1 MTQPRWTNTPKLLD
15 SIVKT
20 VKLFYYHHPMTDIG
34 SISSSAVPQ
43 RSNLAKRLS
52 VLEAAAI
59 VFCRDGYASASIE
72 LIAGEAQVSR
82 QTIYNHYG
90 DKESLFVAV
99 VKDMTE
105 RANAGIYTT
114 LASFPDNP
122 TDIEAELVEFAVRL
136 ARNCL
141 CNRDCILLRKLIHA
155 EGERYPALFAPWRQY
170 GPERA
175 WAAIAARFAR
185 LHHSGHLTVDNPDI
199 AARQFQALI
208 NADLYVSVVLGDK
221 PSEADLRSAAEA
233 AVKMF
238 LKAYGPAAARN

>member
-1 MTQPRWTNTPKLLD
+1 MTE
-15 SIVKT
+15 
-20 VKLFYYHHPMTDIG
+20 IG
-34 SISSSAVPQ
+34 SISPVPAPQ
-43 RSNLAKRLS
+43 RSHLAKRLS

-59 VFCRDGYASASIE
+59 VFCRDGFASASIE
-72 LIAGEAQVSR
+72 LIAAEAQVSR

-90 DKESLFVAV
+90 DKEKLFIAV

-136 ARNCL
+136 ARNCM
-141 CNRDCILLRKLIHA
+141 CNRDCIVLRKLIHA
-155 EGERYPALFAPWRQY
+155 EGERYPELFAPWRQY

-175 WAAIAARFAR
+175 WAAIAARFAK
-185 LHHSGHLTVDNPDI
+185 LHHAGHLNIDDPDI

-208 NADLYVSVVLGDK
+208 NADLYVGVILGEK
-221 PSEADLRSAAEA
+221 PSEADLRAAAAA
-233 AVKMF
+233 AVRTF
-238 LKAYGPAAARN
+238 LKAYGPDRAVSAAARN